1 MKFIGQFWGLFVI
14 VVGLGLIYE
23 AIWNWRPPIPF
34 KIRIAVTAFV
44 ELGARIFHVI
54 LGLFAIS
61 IGIGAMCVI
70 FRFGY

>member
-23 AIWNWRPPIPF
+23 AIWNWKSPFPF
-34 KIRIAVTAFV
+34 KVRITIKAFG
-44 ELGARIFHVI
+44 ESGARIFHVI

-61 IGIGAMCVI
+61 IGIGAMCGI
-70 FRFGY
+70 FRFGQ